1 MRIGALQKTSLIEF
15 PGIISCIV
23 FTQGCNF
30 RCPYCHNPEL
40 VLPEKFQ
47 DLIPEDLFFSFL
59 ERRKKYLEGVCITGG
74 EPTIQEDII
83 EFIRKIKDKGFKV
96 KIDTNGSRPDIIE
109 QLLNEKLIDYIS
121 FDLKGPIE
129 KYKIITGVEIE
140 PNKILKS
147 IELIKSS
154 KIDYEIRTTVVKK
167 QILFEDFEKIG
178 KIIEGCKKYF
188 LQKFIPSKLVEEDFM
203 KEGTYT
209 DEEFEEIKKIMKKY
223 VSFCEVR

>member
-30 RCPYCHNPEL
+30 RCHYCHNPEL

-47 DLIPEDLFFSFL
+47 NVIPEEFFFSFL
-59 ERRKKYLEGVCITGG
+59 EKRKKYLEGVCITGG
-74 EPTIQEDII
+74 EPTIQKDII

-96 KIDTNGSRPDIIE
+96 KIDTNGSEPEIIE
-109 QLLNEKLIDYIS
+109 RLLKEELIDYFS
-121 FDLKGPIE
+121 MDLKGPIE
-129 KYKIITGVEIE
+129 KYKIITGVEVE
-140 PNKILKS
+140 SDKILRS
-147 IELIKSS
+147 IEIIKNA
-154 KIDYEIRTTVVKK
+154 KIDYEIRTTVVKS
-167 QILFEDFEKIG
+167 QISFEDFEKIG

-188 LQKFIPSKLVEEDFM
+188 IQRFVPSKHVNEDFIRE
-203 KEGTYT
+203 KTYT

-223 VSFCEVR
+223 VSLCEVR